1 MNNEPA
7 TATFVE
13 IPEDLDASHRRRE
26 RDNPVV
32 YRAEDHEELSQRSAH
47 ARARLQRRTVTATGL
62 AAIAL
67 AATPWDSP
75 GPREPLPKPG
85 PSKAKRSARKRQKAA
100 RKAARR

>member
-1 MNNEPA
+1 MNGTTPSS
-7 TATFVE
+7 
-13 IPEDLDASHRRRE
+13 SHSTRTYRAE
-26 RDNPVV
+26 VAFDTHPTV
-32 YRAEDHEELSQRSAH
+32 YRAEDHEELSQRSVD

-85 PSKAKRSARKRQKAA
+85 PSKEKRAQRKRQKAA